1 MKKNTTKKH
10 ISVTTKILVIIGVIV
25 AIFALAFG
33 VHYLDRNYDK
43 TTPPLKDK
51 MGMTIYGELVCL
63 PHKGDGPHTMECA
76 TGLKDDEGNHFALI
90 DIRPQGMPETG
101 KKVRLDGVFVPIN
114 PDDENQKYDIVGS
127 IRYARV
133 KEIKE

>member
-1 MKKNTTKKH
+1 MKKNTAKKQ
-10 ISVTTKILVIIGVIV
+10 ISVTTKVLIILGVIV
-25 AIFALAFG
+25 AILALAFG
-33 VHYLDRNYDK
+33 VRYLDQNYDK

-76 TGLKDDEGNHFALI
+76 AGLKDDEDNHFALI
-90 DIRPQGMPETG
+90 DIRPQNVPETG
-101 KKVRLDGVFVPIN
+101 AKVKIDGVFVPIN
-114 PDDENQKYDIVGS
+114 PDDESQKYDIVGS

-133 KEIKE
+133 QEIKE